1 MPEGN
6 KIWVL
11 GDGVGPNRPA
21 TNFPGISLDSNRFD
35 CLVEKSGL
43 DIEPRPESP
52 VGHRGFFCALQNRG
66 LARRICEGYII
77 KGTKR
82 TWFWWRFRG
91 WGALLEHYLNG
102 ALTVPESVDEGCV
115 QGIRLQGLSLPF
127 RMLG

>member
-52 VGHRGFFCALQNRG
+52 VGHRGFFVRSKTGVWPA
-66 LARRICEGYII
+66 
-77 KGTKR
+77 
-82 TWFWWRFRG
+82 
-91 WGALLEHYLNG
+91 
-102 ALTVPESVDEGCV
+102 ESVKD
-115 QGIRLQGLSLPF
+115 I
-127 RMLG
+127 